1 MAKAPPVV
9 AVANL
14 KGGVGKSTTALM
26 LAEGLAYF
34 YGLQVLLCDFDAQA
48 NLSETLLT
56 SAGVQRELNQGRGVS
71 AVLDHFLPASQRMH
85 TNLRDVVDTKNSTV
99 IDELIYQRERM
110 KPGGWVSLLPAHPG
124 MRFLEPHL
132 ERSPGE
138 GWFEIGD
145 ELANHF
151 LEATAEARETADLVI
166 IDCPPHVSAL
176 CRAALKLADYYVTPT
191 LAEALSVWGVHQFLR
206 WLAHPSMSDWLGVEH
221 ATLPR
226 RQFVVCTRFAPR
238 SSSHQKIYNTLRA
251 DWAGRAFSSPIRQR
265 LSLSR
270 DLERT
275 DIDSQHS
282 FGGRYRGHVKS
293 DVQAMVDAFV
303 EFMVT
308 RADVD
313 WALRA
318 A

>member
-1 MAKAPPVV
+1 MGASPPIV

-26 LAEGLAYF
+26 LAEGLAYR
-34 YGLQVLLCDFDAQA
+34 YGLHVLLCDFDAQA

-56 SAGVQRELNQGRGVS
+56 SDGVQRELNQGRGVA
-71 AVLDHFLPASQRMH
+71 AVLDCFLPAFEQKKPS
-85 TNLRDVVDTKNSTV
+85 LKDVVETRNSTV
-99 IDELIYQRERM
+99 VEELVLKRQRD
-110 KPGGWVSLLPAHPG
+110 KPGGWISLLPAHPG

-145 ELANHF
+145 ELAERL
-151 LEATAEARETADLVI
+151 LEATQLVRASADVVI

-206 WLAHPSMSDWLGVEH
+206 WLAHPSMSGWLGVN
-221 ATLPR
+221 ASALPT
-226 RQFVVCTRFAPR
+226 RQFVVCTRYSPR
-238 SSSHQKIYNTLRA
+238 SRSHKRSLETLRS
-251 DWAGRAFSSPIRQR
+251 DWHGRAFSDPIRQR

-270 DLERT
+270 DLERVEL
-275 DIDSQHS
+275 DSTHS
-282 FGGRYRGHVKS
+282 FGSRYRGQVKS
-293 DVQAMVDAFV
+293 DVLSLAESFAG
-303 EFMVT
+303 FMAA

-313 WALRA
+313 WARRRD
-318 A
+318 